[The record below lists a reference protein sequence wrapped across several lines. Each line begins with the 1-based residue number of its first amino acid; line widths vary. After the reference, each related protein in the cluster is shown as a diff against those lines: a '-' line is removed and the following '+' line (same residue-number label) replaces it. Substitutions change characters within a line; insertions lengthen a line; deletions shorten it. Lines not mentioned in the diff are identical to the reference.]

1 MDFTGPKSRGR
12 QGCAPKQALGES
24 LFPCLFHLQ
33 EAAFIPWL
41 MASSFIFK
49 DRSLAPLNLSDYD
62 TLLSRLHF
70 LLLTLIL
77 PPPSYKDPC
86 DYTGLS
92 SIIQDNLP
100 ISRSQSSHIC
110 KVPFTMEGNKFT
122 STWDQ
127 DMNTFGGPLFSSP
140 WQGSGRAHGTRNSI
154 AVISG
159 KCNLPQLN
167 DFSGCMVFSV

>member
-1 MDFTGPKSRGR
+1 MIYVSYYLCHKCKTAQIYFLYSFGGQKSEMDFTGPKSRGR

-24 LFPCLFHLQ
+24 PFPCLFQLQ

-100 ISRSQSSHIC
+100 ISRS
-110 KVPFTMEGNKFT
+110 
-122 STWDQ
+122 
-127 DMNTFGGPLFSSP
+127 
-140 WQGSGRAHGTRNSI
+140 
-154 AVISG
+154 
-159 KCNLPQLN
+159 
-167 DFSGCMVFSV
+167 